1 MFQYR
6 VPILFIVLSALVL
19 ALVACGGGDANSETA
34 AATSPA
40 PPPPTAAPA
49 MAATEVP
56 EPEPTPTAMPAPTAA
71 VVPQPT
77 ATAVAQSPAA
87 TTAPAPAATAAPT
100 PAVDAETAALLQY
113 AAEYAGGPGA
123 VFVGDPTK
131 LVGLPPHEALMFGA
145 SEQEYMMGAGAALF
159 GVPQAGIASHMF
171 IYTSDYYQGLIQKA
185 NLTNPTELTSSGE
198 SIEIQHVCIDR
209 NLPTCALIQTYYAPN
224 LAQRTNGQVKL
235 SVTSF
240 AELGLAGPETMS
252 QVADGTLDMVN
263 IYTGYVSG
271 AYPGLEVQSLWG
283 TIPDW
288 ESSYLM
294 LTDMVDGVDEML
306 LEYSDGSPVLNR
318 NWFAGADQWFFSS
331 KPLQT
336 LEDFE
341 DSQIRTH
348 AVSMSDFIRGM
359 GADPVELNIGELY
372 VALQVGTIDA
382 ATTTAL
388 FGIGGRLHEVA
399 DYMAGPIVAFGYTH
413 NVINQDVWNDIP
425 EDLQQIMIEEGAK
438 AELEALRLAPFQNVA
453 AVQGNQLLGVQPIPF
468 SPDLHA
474 HILSV
479 VLPQHVLP
487 GWLNRLGYPDSG
499 SDVVAIYN
507 DSVAPYTGLS
517 IAPDGSINQVPIT
530 KGPAAS
536 Q

>member
-1 MFQYR
+1 MSQYR
-6 VPILFIVLSALVL
+6 APILFVVLSALIL
-19 ALVACGGGDANSETA
+19 ALVACGGGGNPETA
-34 AATSPA
+34 AAPA
-40 PPPPTAAPA
+40 PTQPPTTAPA
-49 MAATEVP
+49 MVATEAP
-56 EPEPTPTAMPAPTAA
+56 EPEPTATAMPAPTATVA
-71 VVPQPT
+71 PQPAAA
-77 ATAVAQSPAA
+77 ATAPPPAA
-87 TTAPAPAATAAPT
+87 TAAPAPAATAAPT

-113 AAEYAGGPGA
+113 AAERAGGPGA
-123 VFVGDPTK
+123 IFVGDPTQ
-131 LVGLPPHEALMFGA
+131 LLGPPPHEALMFG
-145 SEQEYMMGAGAALF
+145 SNEQEYMMGAGAALF
-159 GVPQAGIASHMF
+159 GVPQAGIAGHMF
-171 IYTSDYYQGLIQKA
+171 IYTSDYYRTLIEKA
-185 NLTNPTELTSSGE
+185 NLTAPTELVSTGE
-198 SIEIQHVCIDR
+198 SIEVQHVCIDR

-224 LAQRTNGQVKL
+224 LARRTNGQVKL
-235 SVTSF
+235 SVSSF

-252 QVADGTLDMVN
+252 QVADGSLDMVN

-283 TIPDW
+283 TVPDW

-294 LTDMVDGVDEML
+294 LTDMVDDVDEML

-318 NWFAGADQWFFSS
+318 NWFAGADQWFFSAE
-331 KPLQT
+331 PLQT

-359 GADPVELNIGELY
+359 GAQPVELNIGELY

-413 NVINQDVWNDIP
+413 NVINKDLWNDIP

-453 AVQGNQLLGVQPIPF
+453 AVQGNQLLGVQPTPF

-474 HILSV
+474 HIRAV
-479 VLPQHVLP
+479 VLPEHVLP
-487 GWLNRLGYPDSG
+487 EWLNRLGYPDSG
-499 SDVVAIYN
+499 ADVVEIYN
-507 DSVAPYTGLS
+507 DSVAPYTGLA

-530 KGPAAS
+530 RGPAAS
-536 Q
+536 P

>member
-1 MFQYR
+1 MSQYR
-6 VPILFIVLSALVL
+6 LVMLFIALSTLIL
-19 ALVACGGGDANSETA
+19 ALIACGGDANNSETA
-34 AATSPA
+34 APPS
-40 PPPPTAAPA
+40 PPPAPTAAPA
-49 MAATEVP
+49 ITATEVP
-56 EPEPTPTAMPAPTAA
+56 EPEPIPTA
-71 VVPQPT
+71 VPLPT
-77 ATAVAQSPAA
+77 ATVALR
-87 TTAPAPAATAAPT
+87 PAATATAPRPAATAAPAPAPT
-100 PAVDAETAALLQY
+100 PAVDADTAALLEY
-113 AAEYAGGPGA
+113 AAEHAGGPGA
-123 VFVGDPTK
+123 IFVGDPTQ
-131 LVGLPPHEALMFGA
+131 LVGLPPHEALMFQA
-145 SEQEYMMGAGAALF
+145 TEQEYLTGAGAALF

-171 IYTSDYYQGLIQKA
+171 IYTSDYYQSLIEKA
-185 NLTNPTELTSSGE
+185 SLTAPTELVSAGE
-198 SIEIQHVCIDR
+198 NIEVQHVCIDR
-209 NLPTCALIQTYYAPN
+209 NLPTCALIQTWYAPN
-224 LAQRTNGQVKL
+224 LARRTNGQVKL

-252 QVADGTLDMVN
+252 QVADGSLDMVN
-263 IYTGYVSG
+263 IYSGYVSG

-283 TIPDW
+283 TAADW
-288 ESSYLM
+288 ESSYLT
-294 LTDMVDGVDEML
+294 LTDMVSDVDEML

-359 GADPVELNIGELY
+359 GADPVELSIAELY
-372 VALQVGTIDA
+372 IALQVGTIDA

-413 NVINQDVWNDIP
+413 NIINRDLWNDIP
-425 EDLQQIMIEEGAK
+425 EDLQRIMIEEGAK

-453 AVQGNQLLGVQPIPF
+453 AVEGNRLLGVQPIPF

-474 HILSV
+474 HIQSV
-479 VLPQHVLP
+479 VLTEHVLP

-499 SDVVAIYN
+499 SDAVEIYN
-507 DSVAPYTGLS
+507 DNVAPYTGLS
-517 IAPDGSINQVPIT
+517 IAPDGAINQVPIT
-530 KGPAAS
+530 RGPAAS
-536 Q
+536 R

>member
-1 MFQYR
+1 MR
-6 VPILFIVLSALVL
+6 KTLTLAWCAALLIAALGL
-19 ALVACGGGDANSETA
+19 AACGGGNETPA
-34 AATSPA
+34 APAAQSPTATA
-40 PPPPTAAPA
+40 VPTAAPA
-49 MAATEVP
+49 E
-56 EPEPTPTAMPAPTAA
+56 
-71 VVPQPT
+71 PT
-77 ATAVAQSPAA
+77 ATAAPEPTAAPTPTPVPTRAAAPAPPTAPAQPTSPAPEPTA
-87 TTAPAPAATAAPT
+87 TTAPASDGGGMTL
-100 PAVDAETAALLQY
+100 EQY
-113 AAEYAGGPGA
+113 AAERAGGPGA
-123 VFVGDPTK
+123 IFVGDPTQ
-131 LVGLPPHEALMFGA
+131 LVGLPPHEALRFGA
-145 SEQEYMMGAGAALF
+145 SEPEYLTGAGAALF

-171 IYTSDYYQGLIQKA
+171 IYTSDYYQSLIQKA
-185 NLTNPTELTSSGE
+185 NLTAPTALVSTGE

-224 LAQRTNGQVKL
+224 LARRTNGQVKL

-252 QVADGTLDMVN
+252 QVADGSLDMVN

-283 TIPDW
+283 VIPDW

-336 LEDFE
+336 LDDFE

-413 NVINQDVWNDIP
+413 NIINRDVWNNIP

-453 AVQGNQLLGVQPIPF
+453 AVQGNQILGVQPIPF
-468 SPDLHA
+468 SPELHA
-474 HILSV
+474 HIRSV
-479 VLPQHVLP
+479 VLTEHVLP
-487 GWLNRLGYPDSG
+487 GWLNRLGYPGSG
-499 SDVVAIYN
+499 SDVVQIYN
-507 DSVAPYTGLS
+507 DNVAPYTGLS
-517 IAPDGSINQVPIT
+517 IAEDGSVYEVPIT
-530 KGPAAS
+530 KGPES
-536 Q
+536 R

>member
-1 MFQYR
+1 MSQYR
-6 VPILFIVLSALVL
+6 LAILFITLSALILV
-19 ALVACGGGDANSETA
+19 LVACGGGGESEPETA
-34 AATSPA
+34 VAPSPPPA
-40 PPPPTAAPA
+40 PTAVPA
-49 MAATEVP
+49 MTATEVP
-56 EPEPTPTAMPAPTAA
+56 EPGPTPTAMPAPA
-71 VVPQPT
+71 
-77 ATAVAQSPAA
+77 ATAVPQSAATAPPPPAA
-87 TTAPAPAATAAPT
+87 TTVPPPAPTSAA
-100 PAVDAETAALLQY
+100 DAETAALLQY
-113 AAEYAGGPGA
+113 AAEHAGGPGA
-123 VFVGDPTK
+123 IFVGDPTQ
-131 LVGLPPHEALMFGA
+131 LIGLPPHEALMFQA
-145 SEQEYMMGAGAALF
+145 SEQEYLTGAGAALF

-171 IYTSDYYQGLIQKA
+171 IYTSDYYRSLIEKA
-185 NLTNPTELTSSGE
+185 NLTAPTELVSTGE
-198 SIEIQHVCIDR
+198 SVEVQHVCIDR
-209 NLPTCALIQTYYAPN
+209 NLPTCALIQTWYAPN
-224 LAQRTNGQVKL
+224 LARRTNGQVNL

-252 QVADGTLDMVN
+252 QVADGSLDMVN

-271 AYPGLEVQSLWG
+271 SYPGLEVQSLWG
-283 TIPDW
+283 VSADW

-294 LTDMVDGVDEML
+294 LTDMVADVDEML

-341 DSQIRTH
+341 ESQIRTH
-348 AVSMSDFIRGM
+348 AASMSDFIRGM
-359 GADPVELNIGELY
+359 GADPVELSIGELY

-413 NVINQDVWNDIP
+413 NIINRDLWNDIP

-453 AVQGNQLLGVQPIPF
+453 AVEGNRLLGVQPTPF

-474 HILSV
+474 HIRSV
-479 VLPQHVLP
+479 VLPEHVLP
-487 GWLNRLGYPDSG
+487 GWLDRLGYPDNG

-517 IAPDGSINQVPIT
+517 IASDGSINQVPIT

-536 Q
+536 R

>member
-1 MFQYR
+1 MSQYR
-6 VPILFIVLSALVL
+6 LAILFVALSALIL
-19 ALVACGGGDANSETA
+19 ALVACGGGEATPEPA
-34 AATSPA
+34 AAAPS
-40 PPPPTAAPA
+40 PPPAPTAAPA
-49 MAATEVP
+49 VAATAAP
-56 EPEPTPTAMPAPTAA
+56 EPEPTATAIPAPAATAA
-71 VVPQPT
+71 PQPT
-77 ATAVAQSPAA
+77 ATTAP
-87 TTAPAPAATAAPT
+87 APAPAATAAPAPPT
-100 PAVDAETAALLQY
+100 PAVDADTAALLQY
-113 AAEYAGGPGA
+113 AAEHAGGPGA
-123 VFVGDPTK
+123 IFVGDPTQ
-131 LVGLPPHEALMFGA
+131 LIGPPPHEALRFGA
-145 SEQEYMMGAGAALF
+145 SEPEYLTGAGAALF

-171 IYTSDYYQGLIQKA
+171 IYTSDYYQSLIHKA
-185 NLTNPTELTSSGE
+185 NLTAPTELVSSGE

-224 LAQRTNGQVKL
+224 LARRTNGQVKL

-252 QVADGTLDMVN
+252 QVADGSLDMVN

-283 TIPDW
+283 VIPDW

-331 KPLQT
+331 QPLQT
-336 LEDFE
+336 LDDFE

-388 FGIGGRLHEVA
+388 FGISGRLHEVA

-413 NVINQDVWNDIP
+413 NIINQDVWNDIP
-425 EDLQQIMIEEGAK
+425 ADLQQIMIEEGAK
-438 AELEALRLAPFQNVA
+438 SELEALRLAPFQNVA
-453 AVQGNQLLGVQPIPF
+453 AVQGNQILGVQPIPF
-468 SPDLHA
+468 SPEIHA
-474 HILSV
+474 HIRSV
-479 VLPQHVLP
+479 VLTEHVLP
-487 GWLNRLGYPDSG
+487 GWLNRLGYPDNG
-499 SDVVAIYN
+499 ADVVQIYN

-517 IAPDGSINQVPIT
+517 IAPDGSINQAPIT

-536 Q
+536 P

>member
-1 MFQYR
+1 MSQYR
-6 VPILFIVLSALVL
+6 LAILFITLSALVL
-19 ALVACGGGDANSETA
+19 GLIACGGDEATPEPA
-34 AATSPA
+34 AATSP
-40 PPPPTAAPA
+40 PPAATAAPA
-49 MAATEVP
+49 MAATEAP
-56 EPEPTPTAMPAPTAA
+56 EPEPTPTAMPAPTAIA
-71 VVPQPT
+71 ATAAPQPT
-77 ATAVAQSPAA
+77 ATAPA
-87 TTAPAPAATAAPT
+87 PPPAATAAPAPT

-113 AAEYAGGPGA
+113 AAEHAGGPGA
-123 VFVGDPTK
+123 IFVGDPTH
-131 LVGLPPHEALMFGA
+131 LIGLPPHEALMLQA
-145 SEQEYMMGAGAALF
+145 SEQEYLTGAGAALF
-159 GVPQAGIASHMF
+159 GVPQAGIAGHMF
-171 IYTSDYYQGLIQKA
+171 IYTSDYYQSLIKKA
-185 NLTNPTELTSSGE
+185 NLTAPTELVSTGE

-224 LAQRTNGQVKL
+224 LARRTNGQVKL

-252 QVADGTLDMVN
+252 HVADGSLDMVN

-271 AYPGLEVQSLWG
+271 SYPGLEVQSLWG
-283 TIPDW
+283 VVPDW

-306 LEYSDGSPVLNR
+306 LEHSGGSPVLNR
-318 NWFAGADQWFFSS
+318 NWFAGADQWFFSTQ
-331 KPLQT
+331 PLQT

-359 GADPVELNIGELY
+359 GADPVELSIGELY
-372 VALQVGTIDA
+372 IALQVGTIDA
-382 ATTTAL
+382 VTTTAL
-388 FGIGGRLHEVA
+388 FGIGGRLYEVA

-413 NVINQDVWNDIP
+413 NIINQDLWNDIP

-453 AVQGNQLLGVQPIPF
+453 AVQGNQILGVQPIPF
-468 SPDLHA
+468 SPELHG
-474 HILSV
+474 HIRSV
-479 VLPQHVLP
+479 VLTEHVLP
-487 GWLNRLGYPDSG
+487 GWLDRLGYPGSG
-499 SDVVAIYN
+499 ADVVAIYN
-507 DSVAPYTGLS
+507 ESVAPYTGLS

>member
-1 MFQYR
+1 MSQYH
-6 VPILFIVLSALVL
+6 LATQFIALLALVL
-19 ALVACGGGDANSETA
+19 ALIACGGSETNPETA
-34 AATSPA
+34 VAPSPPPAAT
-40 PPPPTAAPA
+40 TAPA

-56 EPEPTPTAMPAPTAA
+56 EPEPTPTAMPAPTATVA
-71 VVPQPT
+71 PQ
-77 ATAVAQSPAA
+77 
-87 TTAPAPAATAAPT
+87 PAATAAAPPPAATATPVTT

-113 AAEYAGGPGA
+113 AAEHAGGPGA
-123 VFVGDPTK
+123 IFVGDPTQ
-131 LVGLPPHEALMFGA
+131 LVGLPPHEALMFQA
-145 SEQEYMMGAGAALF
+145 TEQEYLTGAGAALF

-171 IYTSDYYQGLIQKA
+171 IYTSDYYQDLIDKA
-185 NLTNPTELTSSGE
+185 NLTDPTPLTSSGE
-198 SIEIQHVCIDR
+198 NIEIQHVCIDR
-209 NLPTCALIQTYYAPN
+209 NLPTCALIQTWYAPN
-224 LAQRTNGQVKL
+224 LARRTNGQVNL

-252 QVADGTLDMVN
+252 QVADGSLDMVN

-271 AYPGLEVQSLWG
+271 SYPGLEVQSLWG
-283 TIPDW
+283 VSADW

-294 LTDMVDGVDEML
+294 LTDMVADVDEML

-331 KPLQT
+331 RPLQT
-336 LEDFE
+336 LDDFE
-341 DSQIRTH
+341 ESQIRTH
-348 AVSMSDFIRGM
+348 AASMSDFIRGM
-359 GADPVELNIGELY
+359 GADPVELSIGELY

-413 NVINQDVWNDIP
+413 NIINQDLWNDIP

-453 AVQGNQLLGVQPIPF
+453 AVQGNQTLGVQPIPF

-474 HILSV
+474 HIRSV
-479 VLPQHVLP
+479 VLTEHVLP

-507 DSVAPYTGLS
+507 DSVAPYTGLL

-536 Q
+536 R